1 MVEFNSDFLA
11 LILAN
16 DSSLDEV
23 SSFTGSQLNALR
35 LTIAWQ

>member
-23 SSFTGSQLNALR
+23 SSLQDHN
-35 LTIAWQ
+35 